1 MRLIDADKAKAE
13 LLAIDETIPA
23 WPGFFDGLKTGYQSA
38 ADRLD
43 TMSVVEERKHGH
55 WEDIDLDTS
64 VCSVCKNR
72 KNTKQNTARSAALKW
87 KIMEMTMM
95 NKYIQQFLDDND
107 LQAGER
113 FYILD
118 KDYKKMFN
126 KTFYINK
133 NATGTDDILLDN
145 NHFAIYSDT
154 LLYLL
159 TGIAFVKKKPF
170 CPKYGEMVYY
180 VTVSGYI
187 QEVRFDTDS
196 TLHQLLRKA
205 GKLYRSE
212 EEAKRYLDKDYKD
225 LIIQEEE

>member
-1 MRLIDADKAKAE
+1 MYEPVLTDEKLDLYNVYEIHENYRILAMAVNVPLQVAE
-13 LLAIDETIPA
+13 EICHILNNFEPVILKTCPICDQSVTINEYIS
-23 WPGFFDGLKTGYQSA
+23 DYLYSINCECCGLKTRRFRS
-38 ADRLD
+38 
-43 TMSVVEERKHGH
+43 
-55 WEDIDLDTS
+55 
-64 VCSVCKNR
+64 
-72 KNTKQNTARSAALKW
+72 KQNL
-87 KIMEMTMM
+87 I
-95 NKYIQQFLDDND
+95 KYW
-107 LQAGER
+107 
-113 FYILD
+113 
-118 KDYKKMFN
+118 
-126 KTFYINK
+126 

>member
-1 MRLIDADKAKAE
+1 
-13 LLAIDETIPA
+13 
-23 WPGFFDGLKTGYQSA
+23 
-38 ADRLD
+38 
-43 TMSVVEERKHGH
+43 
-55 WEDIDLDTS
+55 
-64 VCSVCKNR
+64 
-72 KNTKQNTARSAALKW
+72 
-87 KIMEMTMM
+87 M

-212 EEAKRYLDKDYKD
+212 EEAKRYFNLTAFIWQSISGGLSFGVVIGAIVAYILKPKTPVST
-225 LIIQEEE
+225 IKSN